1 MKAGGL
7 TVVGVGVSAVSHAT
21 LQARLEIERA
31 DIVLT
36 LIPDPVAELWV
47 RSLNPST
54 EPLSEAYL
62 PGRDR
67 LELYEEMVETMLTHV
82 RQGKRVCGVAFGHP
96 GVVAT
101 PFHRAVERARE
112 EGFEAVMLPAVSSLD
127 CLFADLGVDPA
138 RDGCSIYDA
147 TEFLARRHRVDPTS
161 GLVLFQIGV
170 IGERSVP
177 APGAACGPGLAA
189 LAQALREW
197 YVPTHRVAAYVA
209 AQHVIQRPRID
220 WIELGRVALVTID
233 PLATLYVPPARAA
246 PSIAR

>member
-1 MKAGGL
+1 
-7 TVVGVGVSAVSHAT
+7 V
-21 LQARLEIERA
+21 QARLAIERA

-47 RSLNPST
+47 RSLNAST
-54 EPLSEAYL
+54 ATLSEDYL

-67 LELYEEMVETMLTHV
+67 LELYEGMAETMLTHV
-82 RQGKRVCGVAFGHP
+82 RQGRRVCGVAFGHP

-112 EGFEAVMLPAVSSLD
+112 EGFEAVMLPAISSLD

-170 IGERSVP
+170 IGEPTVP
-177 APGAACGPGLAA
+177 TPGAARGPGLTA
-189 LAQALREW
+189 LAEALLES
-197 YVPTHRVAAYVA
+197 YGPAHRVAAYVA
-209 AQHVIQRPRID
+209 AQHVIAQPRID
-220 WIELGRVALVTID
+220 WIELGELACATLDPLVTM
-233 PLATLYVPPARAA
+233 YVPPVRHAQPSRDDDPPPCAR
-246 PSIAR
+246 